1 MEEKKP
7 VLNYRGSAPLKTI
20 SINQH
25 IKNKPMNND
34 NRVMARGLSPKY
46 KFTSHN
52 HFEIIDILDKHR
64 LHHKLDKTEFSKLAG
79 LSGDHF
85 SSVSTYTARFSVRS
99 YAKYRNAINKLSNN
113 DQPKPVYE
121 VKQAIPVYKP
131 TPTNNNS
138 VVSQDMFELNEENC
152 IRFLKATGLYKI
164 SKSEVTTNWVEL

>member
-7 VLNYRGSAPLKTI
+7 VLNFKGSAPLKTI

-64 LHHKLDKTEFSKLAG
+64 LHYKLDKTEFSKLAG
-79 LSGDHF
+79 LSSDHF
-85 SSVSTYTARFSVRS
+85 SSVSIYSSRFSVRS
-99 YAKYRNAINKLSNN
+99 YAKYRDAINKLSNN
-113 DQPKPVYE
+113 NQPKPVYAPT
-121 VKQAIPVYKP
+121 QP
-131 TPTNNNS
+131 TPTK
-138 VVSQDMFELNEENC
+138 DLFELNEENC
-152 IRFLKATGLYKI
+152 IRFLKATGKYKI

>member
-7 VLNYRGSAPLKTI
+7 VLNFRGSVPLKTI

-25 IKNKPMNND
+25 IKQPQMNKD

-85 SSVSTYTARFSVRS
+85 SSVSIYSSRFSVRS
-99 YAKYRNAINKLSNN
+99 YAKYRDAINKLSNN
-113 DQPKPVYE
+113 NQNKPIYAPIEPKP
-121 VKQAIPVYKP
+121 A
-131 TPTNNNS
+131 TNNNN
-138 VVSQDMFELNEENC
+138 VVSQDLFELNEENC
-152 IRFLKATGLYKI
+152 IRFLKATGKYKI
-164 SKSEVTTNWVEL
+164 CKSEITTNWVEL